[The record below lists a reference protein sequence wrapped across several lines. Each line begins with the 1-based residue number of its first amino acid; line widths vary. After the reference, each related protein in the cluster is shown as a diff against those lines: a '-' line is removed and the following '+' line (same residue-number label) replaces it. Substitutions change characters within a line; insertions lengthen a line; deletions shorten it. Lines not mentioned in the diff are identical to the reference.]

1 MTPLINHR
9 LAGVEVEAAVA
20 VEEPA
25 EVVVVA
31 EAAVPAQVAAAVV
44 EPARVVVA
52 VVAPVLG
59 SEPASEPEPASVPV
73 PVLVVGRPPAQTQ
86 SPR

>member
-20 VEEPA
+20 VEGPA
-25 EVVVVA
+25 EVVVA
-31 EAAVPAQVAAAVV
+31 EAAVPAQVAAVVV

-59 SEPASEPEPASVPV
+59 SEPGSEPASVPV

>member
-9 LAGVEVEAAVA
+9 VAGVEAAVAVA

-25 EVVVVA
+25 EVVVA
-31 EAAVPAQVAAAVV
+31 EAAVPAQVAAVAV

-52 VVAPVLG
+52 MVAPVLG
-59 SEPASEPEPASVPV
+59 SEPASV

>member
-9 LAGVEVEAAVA
+9 MAGVEVEAA

-25 EVVVVA
+25 EVVV
-31 EAAVPAQVAAAVV
+31 AAVPAQVVAAVV
-44 EPARVVVA
+44 EPARVVV
-52 VVAPVLG
+52 VLG
-59 SEPASEPEPASVPV
+59 SEPV

>member
-9 LAGVEVEAAVA
+9 VAGVEAAVA

-25 EVVVVA
+25 EVVVA
-31 EAAVPAQVAAAVV
+31 EAAVPAQVAAVAV

-52 VVAPVLG
+52 MVAPVLG
-59 SEPASEPEPASVPV
+59 SEPASVPV

>member
-9 LAGVEVEAAVA
+9 LAGVEVEAG

-25 EVVVVA
+25 EVVVA
-31 EAAVPAQVAAAVV
+31 EAAVPAQVAAVV
-44 EPARVVVA
+44 EEPARVVVA

-59 SEPASEPEPASVPV
+59 SEPASVPV

>member
-9 LAGVEVEAAVA
+9 VAGVEAAVA
-20 VEEPA
+20 VAVEETA
-25 EVVVVA
+25 EVVA
-31 EAAVPAQVAAAVV
+31 EAAVPAQVAAVAV

-52 VVAPVLG
+52 MVAPVLG
-59 SEPASEPEPASVPV
+59 SEPASV

>member
-1 MTPLINHR
+1 MTPLITHR
-9 LAGVEVEAAVA
+9 LGAVAAAVEVEVE

-25 EVVVVA
+25 EVVVA
-31 EAAVPAQVAAAVV
+31 EAAVPAQVAAVVV

-59 SEPASEPEPASVPV
+59 SEPAS
-73 PVLVVGRPPAQTQ
+73 VLVVGRPPAQTQ

>member
-20 VEEPA
+20 EEPA
-25 EVVVVA
+25 EVVVGEV
-31 EAAVPAQVAAAVV
+31 AVPAQVAAVV
-44 EPARVVVA
+44 VAEPARVVVA
-52 VVAPVLG
+52 AVAPVLG
-59 SEPASEPEPASVPV
+59 SEPASV

>member
-9 LAGVEVEAAVA
+9 VAGVEAAVA

-25 EVVVVA
+25 EAVVA
-31 EAAVPAQVAAAVV
+31 EVAVPAQVAAV
-44 EPARVVVA
+44 

-59 SEPASEPEPASVPV
+59 SEPASVQALALERASVPV

>member
-20 VEEPA
+20 EEPA
-25 EVVVVA
+25 EVVVAEVA
-31 EAAVPAQVAAAVV
+31 VLAQVAAVV

-59 SEPASEPEPASVPV
+59 SEPGSEPASV

>member
-9 LAGVEVEAAVA
+9 LAGVEAAVA
-20 VEEPA
+20 VEVEEPA
-25 EVVVVA
+25 EVVVA
-31 EAAVPAQVAAAVV
+31 EVAVPAQVAVVVVVVAA
-44 EPARVVVA
+44 EPERVVA

-59 SEPASEPEPASVPV
+59 SEPASVP
-73 PVLVVGRPPAQTQ
+73 VVGRPPAQTQ

>member
-9 LAGVEVEAAVA
+9 LAGVEVEA
-20 VEEPA
+20 EEPA
-25 EVVVVA
+25 EVVVA
-31 EAAVPAQVAAAVV
+31 EVAVPAQVAAVVV
-44 EPARVVVA
+44 EPARVVVAA

-59 SEPASEPEPASVPV
+59 SEPASV

>member
-20 VEEPA
+20 VEGPA
-25 EVVVVA
+25 EVVVA
-31 EAAVPAQVAAAVV
+31 EAAVPAQVAAVV

-59 SEPASEPEPASVPV
+59 SEPGSEPASV

>member
-20 VEEPA
+20 VAVEEPA
-25 EVVVVA
+25 EVVVA
-31 EAAVPAQVAAAVV
+31 EAAVPAQVAAVVV

-59 SEPASEPEPASVPV
+59 SEPAS
-73 PVLVVGRPPAQTQ
+73 VLVVGRPPAQTQ

>member
-59 SEPASEPEPASVPV
+59 SEPASVLV
-73 PVLVVGRPPAQTQ
+73 LVLVVGRPPAQTQ

>member
-9 LAGVEVEAAVA
+9 VAGVEVEAAVA
-20 VEEPA
+20 EEPA
-25 EVVVVA
+25 EVVAA
-31 EAAVPAQVAAAVV
+31 EAAVPAQEAAVVV

-59 SEPASEPEPASVPV
+59 SAPASV

>member
-9 LAGVEVEAAVA
+9 VAGVEAAVA
-20 VEEPA
+20 VAEPA
-25 EVVVVA
+25 EVVVA
-31 EAAVPAQVAAAVV
+31 EAAVPAQVAAVV
-44 EPARVVVA
+44 AEPARVAVA
-52 VVAPVLG
+52 VAPVLG
-59 SEPASEPEPASVPV
+59 SEPASV

>member
-20 VEEPA
+20 AEEPA
-25 EVVVVA
+25 EVVVAEVA
-31 EAAVPAQVAAAVV
+31 EPAQVAAAVV
-44 EPARVVVA
+44 VVAEPARVA

-59 SEPASEPEPASVPV
+59 SEPASV

>member
-9 LAGVEVEAAVA
+9 VAGVGVEVEAAVA
-20 VEEPA
+20 EEPA
-25 EVVVVA
+25 EVVAA
-31 EAAVPAQVAAAVV
+31 EAAVPAQEAAVVV

-59 SEPASEPEPASVPV
+59 SEPASV

>member
-25 EVVVVA
+25 EVVVA
-31 EAAVPAQVAAAVV
+31 EAAVPAQ
-44 EPARVVVA
+44 VVVA

-59 SEPASEPEPASVPV
+59 SEPGSEPEPASVPV

>member
-9 LAGVEVEAAVA
+9 VAGVEAAVA
-20 VEEPA
+20 VAEPA
-25 EVVVVA
+25 EVVVA
-31 EAAVPAQVAAAVV
+31 EAAVPAQVAAVVV

-59 SEPASEPEPASVPV
+59 SEPASV